1 MKHLTDALD
10 DMGIGYDPEMLEK
23 FQRYMELILEWNEKV
38 NLTSITDREEFI
50 QKHYIDS
57 VAICGFPQMREA
69 QRIIDVGT
77 GAGFPGVP
85 LAILFP
91 EKEFVLMDS
100 LNKRLKI
107 IQELTETIGVRNIK
121 LCHSR
126 AEDLGQNK
134 EFREQFDLCVSRAV
148 ANLAV
153 LSEYCIPLIK
163 VGGWFAPYK
172 SGTVEEELKESL
184 RAIELLG
191 ARLEENCLLKIKGY
205 DLDHRI
211 LFIRKMKKTLSK
223 YPRKAG
229 TPAKEPLK

>member
-1 MKHLTDALD
+1 
-10 DMGIGYDPEMLEK
+10 
-23 FQRYMELILEWNEKV
+23 
-38 NLTSITDREEFI
+38 
-50 QKHYIDS
+50 
-57 VAICGFPQMREA
+57 
-69 QRIIDVGT
+69 
-77 GAGFPGVP
+77 
-85 LAILFP
+85 
-91 EKEFVLMDS
+91 MDS

-107 IQELTETIGVRNIK
+107 IQELTETIGIRNIR

-134 EFREQFDLCVSRAV
+134 AYRETFDLCISRAV

-153 LSEYCIPLIK
+153 LSEYCIPLVK

-172 SGTVEEELKESL
+172 SGTAEEELKDSL

-191 ARLEENCLLKIKGY
+191 ARLEESGIPHIKGY

-211 LFIRKMKKTLSK
+211 LFIKKMRKTISK

>member
-1 MKHLTDALD
+1 MKQLTDALE
-10 DMGIGYDPEMLEK
+10 DMGIGYDQEMLDK

-50 QKHYIDS
+50 KKHYVDS
-57 VAICGFPQMREA
+57 VAICGFPQMKEA

-107 IQELTETIGVRNIK
+107 IQELTEAIGIRNIK

-126 AEDLGQNK
+126 AEDLGRNK
-134 EFREQFDLCVSRAV
+134 EYRERFDLCVSRAV

-153 LSEYCIPLIK
+153 LSEYCLPLVK

-172 SGTVEEELKESL
+172 SGTVEEELRESL

-191 ARLEENCLLKIKGY
+191 AQLEENSLLSIKGY

-211 LFIRKMKKTLSK
+211 LFIRKVKKTLSK